1 MQRHPRYG
9 EHTYEIRV
17 SRDVSANG
25 VVYVR
30 ADSLTVSNGALMLS
44 IEITPVEDMEREDIE
59 VPDSFMELPPVSVF
73 APGHWYTAVLVDEK
87 HQPMYAELTP
97 VQLAARRERRKG
109 ETHP

>member
-1 MQRHPRYG
+1 MQRQPRYG

-44 IEITPVEDMEREDIE
+44 IEITPIEDMEGIE
-59 VPDSFMELPPVSVF
+59 VRDSIMELPPVSVF

-87 HQPMYAELTP
+87 HEPMYAELTP

-109 ETHP
+109 ESYP